1 MRHGS
6 RLDTQQITICPGEGN
21 FTRGAGRVR
30 GTAKGEENTME
41 WQWAQGAMFGY
52 FYPDFK
58 GRYPEAS
65 FVLAENEYTRL
76 LTNLTGPDRLLGRL
90 VKEFRRDYKAGGQLR
105 PDILGFCARPP
116 QAGPIVLELLEVSTA
131 NQAVPTLRDDI
142 GYKLNKFEQI
152 IRRLDP
158 DIKDGFSLTSYSVQA
173 GASKWRPIPMYQ
185 RIVPLP
191 PYTDEQGNKY
201 VEWICF
207 QPTFNRNWPYG
218 IDGLLLYEIH
228 RMPYNSDLAVVR
240 KLIDE
245 EKRRRA
251 AARTPY
257 GVTLTPWLNEE
268 YLNRMP
274 RDRDALRLAAAVMG
288 VGLLALLAIEL
299 LPVVAGLEL
308 GAAAVG
314 TGLTEAGAGAGVA
327 AEAGE
332 VGAAALAARASA
344 MPTALETAGKWLSA
358 LGRHLLL
365 NPKPAFAG

>member
-1 MRHGS
+1 MAS
-6 RLDTQQITICPGEGN
+6 RLDTQQVTICPGEGN

-30 GTAKGEENTME
+30 GTAKGEQNTME

-58 GRYPEAS
+58 LRYPEAS
-65 FVLAENEYTRL
+65 FVLTENEYTRL
-76 LTNLTGPDRLLGRL
+76 LTHMTGPDRLLNRL
-90 VKEFRRDYKAGGQLR
+90 FREFRRDHKAGGLLR

-131 NQAVPTLRDDI
+131 DQAVATLRDDI

-152 IRRLDP
+152 IRGLDP
-158 DIKDGFSLTSYSVQA
+158 DIKEGFSLTSYSVQA
-173 GASKWRPIPMYQ
+173 GPSKWRPTPMYQ

-201 VEWICF
+201 IEWICF

-228 RMPYNSDLAVVR
+228 RMPYGSELPVVR
-240 KLIDE
+240 RLIDE
-245 EKRRRA
+245 EKRRRQ

-268 YLNRMP
+268 YLSRMP
-274 RDRDALRLAAAVMG
+274 RDRDALRMAAALMG
-288 VGLLALLAIEL
+288 VGLLALLAVEL

-308 GAAAVG
+308 GAAALG
-314 TGLTEAGAGAGVA
+314 TGLAEAGAGVA

-332 VGAAALAARASA
+332 VGAAALAARAA
-344 MPTALETAGKWLSA
+344 ALPTALETAARWLSA
-358 LGRHLLL
+358 LGRHLVLS
-365 NPKPAFAG
+365 PKPA

>member
-1 MRHGS
+1 MAS
-6 RLDTQQITICPGEGN
+6 RLDTQQVTICPGEGN

-30 GTAKGEENTME
+30 GTAKGEQNTME

-52 FYPDFK
+52 FCPDFK
-58 GRYPEAS
+58 FRYPEAS
-65 FVLAENEYTRL
+65 FVLTENEYTRL
-76 LTNLTGPDRLLGRL
+76 LTHMTGPDRLLNRL
-90 VKEFRRDYKAGGQLR
+90 FREFRRDYKAGGLLR

-131 NQAVPTLRDDI
+131 DQAVATLRDDI

-152 IRRLDP
+152 IRGLDP
-158 DIKDGFSLTSYSVQA
+158 DIKEGFSLTSYSVQA
-173 GASKWRPIPMYQ
+173 GPSKWRPTPMYQ

-191 PYTDEQGNKY
+191 PSTDEQGNKY
-201 VEWICF
+201 IEWICF

-228 RMPYNSDLAVVR
+228 RMPYGSELPVVR

-245 EKRRRA
+245 EKRRRQ

-268 YLNRMP
+268 YLGRMP
-274 RDRDALRLAAAVMG
+274 RDRDALRMAAALMG
-288 VGLLALLAIEL
+288 VGLLALLAVEL

-308 GAAAVG
+308 GAAALG
-314 TGLTEAGAGAGVA
+314 TGLAEAGAGAGVA

-332 VGAAALAARASA
+332 VGAAALAARAA
-344 MPTALETAGKWLSA
+344 ALPTALETAARWLSA
-358 LGRHLLL
+358 LGRHLVLS
-365 NPKPAFAG
+365 PKPA